1 MALKFLLPENLAQ
14 QNGSGPVMALDAE
27 RGKPL
32 LLTLGITRILEQESL
47 EVCVWGSGTSGSA
60 ISGFPSSNDK
70 RNWRMLQAFPRKS
83 YCGTYSM
90 LLDLSRLREIR
101 YLRAEWRMSRW
112 GSGEIS
118 PLFGFYLSAEEGTL
132 HAVGA

>member
-14 QNGSGPVMALDAE
+14 QNGSGPVMALDAA
-27 RGKPL
+27 RGKAL
-32 LLTLGITRILEQESL
+32 LLTLGITRIVEQESL
-47 EVCVWGSGTSGSA
+47 EVCIWGSGTSGSA
-60 ISGFPSSNDK
+60 TSNDK

-83 YCGTYSM
+83 YCGTYSV
-90 LLDLSRLREIR
+90 LLDLTRFREIR

-112 GSGEIS
+112 GSGEIT
-118 PLFGFYLSAEEGTL
+118 PLFGFYLSAEEGSL